1 MQDVIWN
8 TSYQLSVWPLSWQG
22 GLLQNTGLSQVPC
35 GNTSLCL
42 LADAFGR
49 KALPAYVALWAVT
62 SYCHYPAPHPV
73 EKTIKTDYKWM
84 KPCKWSCFKCMQ
96 FLSMIRANHIS
107 KYQCLLLFLPF
118 GKFDLLAVAASQLV
132 ASHPN
137 RAELYSRTTTVSTN
151 CCDLEGQ
158 RLRKTRWI

>member
-1 MQDVIWN
+1 MPHTEDKAAVLWEQISATCIQIYPCQEITCMSVYNSYVNADEIWN

-22 GLLQNTGLSQVPC
+22 GLLQKTGLSQVPC

-73 EKTIKTDYKWM
+73 EETIKTDYKWM
-84 KPCKWSCFKCMQ
+84 QPCKWS
-96 FLSMIRANHIS
+96 FLNVCNFCQWLELIIYQNIS
-107 KYQCLLLFLPF
+107 VFYYFYLLENLICL
-118 GKFDLLAVAASQLV
+118 Q
-132 ASHPN
+132 
-137 RAELYSRTTTVSTN
+137 
-151 CCDLEGQ
+151 
-158 RLRKTRWI
+158 